1 MDKNEKVKEYYK
13 KYYKDYIRKHRE
25 KYSEYSRNYY
35 NQNKEKYKK
44 YYETYKKVRLAKKKG
59 TYIPA
64 HREKRTKRELETL
77 RWERKL
83 RKNEERRLAFIEH
96 LKLTG
101 QLPSVPTPDDNEAD
115 DSVATSDDMGLSI

>member
-13 KYYKDYIRKHRE
+13 KYYKDYIKKHRE

-35 NQNKEKYKK
+35 NLNKEKYKQ

-64 HREKRTKRELETL
+64 HREKKTKRELDKI
-77 RWERKL
+77 RWERRL
-83 RKNEERRLAFIEH
+83 RKNEERRLAFIEE
-96 LKLTG
+96 LKQSG
-101 QLPSVPTPDDNEAD
+101 QLPIQSSPDDNEAANGVPEPD
-115 DSVATSDDMGLSI
+115 DNIAI